1 MTARISYQQI
11 LRLNKEY
18 IYYYFHTHKNNY
30 NLEIATFGAKTAAQD
45 CKNKTIRIAIY
56 TFVLQ
61 PCCLY
66 CCILFIIFWQWSKNM
81 FYLAF
86 NDISRNWWQKNDSW
100 WQNFSRKQI
109 LDILSWLPVATISSV
124 SNIYYSLRPDI
135 CKYWTFSSLSTI
147 TALSSV
153 IYYQQLLNG
162 VFLKVVQPINFSTKI
177 NVI

>member
-1 MTARISYQQI
+1 MKSNNYKTYFKDELEELSKNIIPLSIWSVIRNIGVSCYCALLWQQGYHISRSWDSIKNTFTTAI
-11 LRLNKEY
+11 
-18 IYYYFHTHKNNY
+18 THKNNY
-30 NLEIATFGAKTAAQD
+30 NLEIATFWERMLGWIAKI
-45 CKNKTIRIAIY
+45 KPLRIAIY

-109 LDILSWLPVATISSV
+109 LDILSWLAVATI
-124 SNIYYSLRPDI
+124 
-135 CKYWTFSSLSTI
+135 KLS
-147 TALSSV
+147 
-153 IYYQQLLNG
+153 
-162 VFLKVVQPINFSTKI
+162 F
-177 NVI
+177 

>member
-1 MTARISYQQI
+1 MWGW
-11 LRLNKEY
+11 
-18 IYYYFHTHKNNY
+18 
-30 NLEIATFGAKTAAQD
+30 IAKI
-45 CKNKTIRIAIY
+45 KPLRIAIY

-109 LDILSWLPVATISSV
+109 LDILSWLPVAAISSV
-124 SNIYYSLRPDI
+124 SNIYYSLTQTWYLQILDFFFPVN
-135 CKYWTFSSLSTI
+135 YHSSLFSI
-147 TALSSV
+147 
-153 IYYQQLLNG
+153 IYNQQLLNG
-162 VFLKVVQPINFSTKI
+162 VFLKVVQPINSSTKI
-177 NVI
+177 MSFNP